1 MHEGPRLPFQ
11 LCVIDAGAVAA
22 NWRLSMQSIVN
33 LAPSKVYHS
42 EHPAYLFA
50 ACSLWCSGFVS
61 DSWSLFIICSNP
73 PYFMLFL

>member
-50 ACSLWCSGFVS
+50 ACSL
-61 DSWSLFIICSNP
+61 
-73 PYFMLFL
+73 